1 MKLFLTLTE
10 ILISISL
17 AGLILLQAK
26 GIGLG
31 RTFGASTYH
40 SKRGMEKLI
49 FKATIVLAVVFVI
62 MAVLNHLFI

>member
-62 MAVLNHLFI
+62 LAVLNHLFI